1 MHLNIKTIREIRN
14 YSQNFMARK
23 LNMTQGNY
31 SRIENGRTT
40 LSGNMLIKISKILDV
55 EINDLVNLNEST
67 IIKILKSKQVVI
79 QELKK

>member
-1 MHLNIKTIREIRN
+1 
-14 YSQNFMARK
+14 MARK